1 MPLLGL
7 RNDNKVPQ
15 VGLGLGLGSTLCYLY
30 DCHLCGARVD
40 SWGAHGLHCQKSLA
54 GNDIKWSKPLAKVS
68 AHLKPAG
75 YINQFRRDQVD
86 KPYGQGA
93 DKCYSSLKALRTA
106 SKIPKVL
113 ARQILTD
120 PQSLE
125 ALQS

>member
-1 MPLLGL
+1 MTTSVLKWVWALALAQPCAICMIAIS
-7 RNDNKVPQ
+7 
-15 VGLGLGLGSTLCYLY
+15 VGQEYI
-30 DCHLCGARVD
+30 D